1 VGCEECDRLR
11 SRRGRKE
18 RALAAAS
25 ALLNVAALSS
35 AAGEHLRFRARVQDA
50 KVDLELAEM
59 ELQQHRKRHTLT
71 AGGAFQPYWNRPL

>member
-1 VGCEECDRLR
+1 
-11 SRRGRKE
+11 
-18 RALAAAS
+18 
-25 ALLNVAALSS
+25 LSS